1 MRSNNDKNRTAE
13 ATRATVIGLVL
24 NIILVVIK
32 IFAGIFGKSAAV
44 IADGIH
50 SLSDSIT
57 DIAVIIGLRLADK
70 PPDKGHRYGHGKIET
85 LSALLVSLVLAGVG
99 MKLLWSGGNTIL
111 QVLQGEALSTPG
123 WIAVVAA
130 AVSIIVK
137 EWVYH
142 YTFKIGKKIN
152 SQAVIANAWHHRS
165 DAFSS
170 IGVAIGV
177 SCSILL
183 GGKWLI
189 LDPIASII
197 VSVLI
202 LLTAVSISRSCLAE
216 LLETSLGE
224 EIENEIAKIA
234 NEVDGAQNAHNI
246 RTRRIGANIA
256 IDMHIEVDH
265 NLLITDAHDICDQIE
280 NALKT
285 RFGEFTFVT
294 VHCEPTR
301 QA

>member
-183 GGKWLI
+183 GGKWLV
-189 LDPIASII
+189 LDPIASVI
-197 VSVLI
+197 VSLLI
-202 LLTAVSISRSCLAE
+202 LFTAISISRTCLAE

-256 IDMHIEVDH
+256 MDMHIEVDH